1 MYRYAYRN
9 FGDHESLVV
18 THTVRGSSTS
28 SRTGI
33 RWYELR
39 IAGGDPSIYQQGTYF
54 PTSDSLYRWMSSAAM
69 DKDGDIALGYSV
81 GSSSVMP
88 GLRVTGKLA
97 EDPVGTYQAETTL
110 RNGSGVQLSY
120 DRWGDYSS
128 MSSDP
133 SDDCTFWYTG
143 EYLPNTG
150 DFNWTTWI
158 GSFNL
163 CTATGGGGGGGG
175 TDDFSIAASPSSI
188 TIVKGKS
195 GNVTISTV
203 LTSGSSQ
210 KVALS
215 ASGKPSGVSVSFTP
229 TSVTPGGTPSA
240 SKMKI
245 TVGSKTSKGT
255 YTLTVTGKGASATHT
270 VPVVLT
276 VKGTTLSKG

>member
-1 MYRYAYRN
+1 M
-9 FGDHESLVV
+9 
-18 THTVRGSSTS
+18 
-28 SRTGI
+28 
-33 RWYELR
+33 
-39 IAGGDPSIYQQGTYF
+39 SI
-54 PTSDSLYRWMSSAAM
+54 
-69 DKDGDIALGYSV
+69 
-81 GSSSVMP
+81 
-88 GLRVTGKLA
+88 
-97 EDPVGTYQAETTL
+97 
-110 RNGSGVQLSY
+110 
-120 DRWGDYSS
+120 
-128 MSSDP
+128 DP

-143 EYLPNTG
+143 EYIPNTG

>member
-1 MYRYAYRN
+1 
-9 FGDHESLVV
+9 
-18 THTVRGSSTS
+18 
-28 SRTGI
+28 
-33 RWYELR
+33 
-39 IAGGDPSIYQQGTYF
+39 
-54 PTSDSLYRWMSSAAM
+54 M
-69 DKDGDIALGYSV
+69 DKDGRHRARLQRRELERH
-81 GSSSVMP
+81 P

-97 EDPVGTYQAETTL
+97 EDPVGTMTRPRRRSERL
-110 RNGSGVQLSY
+110 RGSAQL
-120 DRWGDYSS
+120 RPLGRLLQHEQRPERRLHVLVHGRI
-128 MSSDP
+128 SSD
-133 SDDCTFWYTG
+133 
-143 EYLPNTG
+143 TG